1 MRVAEKELTDLEA
14 NDHFKLVAEYA
25 REYGLVVALDLDVR
39 HTRLAFEEKSANLTT
54 FPEKTDTIQ
63 Y

>member
-1 MRVAEKELTDLEA
+1 MINLT
-14 NDHFKLVAEYA
+14 LVAEYA
-25 REYGLVVALDLDVR
+25 REYGLLVALDLDVR
-39 HTRLAFEEKSANLTT
+39 HVRLAFEEKSANLTT